1 MAACLKCLL
10 IMCCL
15 VWFGNAPALAQTGA
29 IKGRILDGQTGAPL
43 PSANIFLEK
52 TSYGA
57 ATDENGDYAITKVP
71 VGSYVLVASLI
82 GYQQARQTVT
92 VQGEEPI
99 IVNLRLRPS
108 DVSLNPVVV
117 TAIGTQEQRE
127 RLGVT
132 VSTIE
137 GQTVARSSGH
147 DVITNIA
154 ALAPGVYTTETT
166 GDPGM
171 ATRIVLR
178 GVRSLQNDN
187 QPLILLDG
195 IPLISSAF
203 AGNIDGV
210 AAISRMVDL
219 NPEYIQSIE
228 LYKGPSAASLWG
240 SRAANGVISIKS
252 RTGGIIAG
260 KRLGV
265 SVRFTS
271 YFEELLK
278 EFPLQRTFGQGV
290 DGAYAWNSSAS
301 WGDRIASRSGGPD
314 VLTRTNYPYAEILEK
329 NSTKTYD
336 HATELFRS
344 PYTSDFGATLRG
356 GDEWGDFFLDFSQ
369 LMQRGIILSNSD
381 LKRYSISGNAT
392 RRFAEDF
399 DAHFS
404 ANYVNTSSSRIQQ
417 GSNISGLLLGGYRT
431 PPDFNNDPYL
441 VDYVSEDGA
450 VTTSRQRTYRNG
462 EADPSLGPGYN
473 NPLFTIYNVPTDYI
487 TDRLFGMGDP
497 DEPGVSAPTT
507 IRNGEARRFR
517 RATRPFQ
524 PGS

>member
-10 IMCCL
+10 LMCCL
-15 VWFGNAPALAQTGA
+15 AWFGIAPALAQTGA

-57 ATDENGDYAITKVP
+57 ATDENGDYTITKVP

-171 ATRIVLR
+171 ATRVVLR

-219 NPEYIQSIE
+219 NPEYIQ
-228 LYKGPSAASLWG
+228 
-240 SRAANGVISIKS
+240 
-252 RTGGIIAG
+252 
-260 KRLGV
+260 
-265 SVRFTS
+265 
-271 YFEELLK
+271 
-278 EFPLQRTFGQGV
+278 
-290 DGAYAWNSSAS
+290 
-301 WGDRIASRSGGPD
+301 
-314 VLTRTNYPYAEILEK
+314 
-329 NSTKTYD
+329 
-336 HATELFRS
+336 
-344 PYTSDFGATLRG
+344 
-356 GDEWGDFFLDFSQ
+356 
-369 LMQRGIILSNSD
+369 
-381 LKRYSISGNAT
+381 
-392 RRFAEDF
+392 
-399 DAHFS
+399 
-404 ANYVNTSSSRIQQ
+404 
-417 GSNISGLLLGGYRT
+417 
-431 PPDFNNDPYL
+431 
-441 VDYVSEDGA
+441 
-450 VTTSRQRTYRNG
+450 
-462 EADPSLGPGYN
+462 
-473 NPLFTIYNVPTDYI
+473 
-487 TDRLFGMGDP
+487 
-497 DEPGVSAPTT
+497 
-507 IRNGEARRFR
+507 
-517 RATRPFQ
+517 
-524 PGS
+524 